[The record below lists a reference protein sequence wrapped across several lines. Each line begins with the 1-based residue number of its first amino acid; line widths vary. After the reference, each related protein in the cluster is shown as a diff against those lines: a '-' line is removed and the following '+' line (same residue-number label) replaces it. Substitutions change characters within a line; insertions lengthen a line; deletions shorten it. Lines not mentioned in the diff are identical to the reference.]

1 MAVRTTVTESPFGAG
16 FFSSPFLSTFSPR
29 FLITAGLI
37 LVVLYLTSL
46 YSFLLFHV
54 LIEIF
59 SVIVAFAI
67 FMFAWNARERT
78 RNGSLLL
85 MGAAYLAVGA
95 IDLLHTLSYEGM
107 GVLENAGADT
117 ATQLWIAA
125 RYIESV
131 SLAVA
136 PMFARRPIHMAQAV
150 AVYMAV
156 LGLVIGTVFF
166 WPVFPTCF
174 VPGTGLTAFKI
185 VSEYV
190 ICTILL
196 VGLVHLARRRA
207 HFDDG
212 VFHML
217 AASIVLTIIAELM
230 FTFYIS
236 VFGISNLVG
245 HFFKLASFW
254 LIYKAIIETGLLR
267 PYALLYREL
276 AQSENRYRD
285 LVETM
290 PTGLCEVDPQG
301 RFTYINPAGLEMSGY
316 AEADLAA
323 GLHLGMVLDAAD
335 KDKAQRR
342 IAALFRGSAVE
353 SAEYRLLRKDGGRA
367 DVIVNST
374 PVYRDGRFTAV
385 QANFTDVTELN
396 RLQKSL
402 EKARKM
408 ESIAILAGGMAHEI
422 NNALMAVVGKVE
434 LFQLDASKHVWSQ
447 ADYADLLRG
456 CDRIAELIKRLL
468 AYSRGGRYRFE
479 AVDMA
484 ALVPKAIA
492 PITEKLSPEI
502 RIAFR
507 FAPALPKITVDPLQ
521 LTMVVSAIVENAVE
535 AIADAGRIE
544 IDLESRDVD
553 NDQALQKTGLQS
565 GRYVRLRVRDTGRG
579 MDQDTLEHIFEPFY
593 TSKFQGRGLGM
604 AAVYGIIKNH
614 GGWVGVDSKP
624 NMGTTVEIY
633 LPVASNW
640 SEE

>member
-1 MAVRTTVTESPFGAG
+1 MADQTTVAETPSGGNLFRGA
-16 FFSSPFLSTFSPR
+16 FLFNFSGR
-29 FLITAGLI
+29 FLLTSSLI

-107 GVLENAGADT
+107 GVLDNAGADT

-374 PVYRDGRFTAV
+374 PVYRNGRFTAV
-385 QANFTDVTELN
+385 QANFTDVTELT

-507 FAPALPKITVDPLQ
+507 FAPVLPKITVDPLQ

-553 NDQALQKTGLQS
+553 NDQALQKTGLQP